1 MVACSS
7 SLACSRTNGGRG
19 MLLDALALC
28 DHHLDIVS
36 AFGASDLDDDRLHQD
51 GPKMLKV
58 LLQWAED
65 LDEANVVRP
74 AIKQTD
80 ENVLFNDLA
89 TRIRERG
96 LNVAVDYGYD
106 GGMKLPMVV
115 GLKDKPF
122 ALAVFTDDAQFMGM
136 QSTRE
141 RHRILPQ
148 EIESLGWS
156 VMTIWSVG
164 AL

>member
-1 MVACSS
+1 M
-7 SLACSRTNGGRG
+7 
-19 MLLDALALC
+19 
-28 DHHLDIVS
+28 
-36 AFGASDLDDDRLHQD
+36 
-51 GPKMLKV
+51 V
-58 LLQWAED
+58 LLLWAED

-122 ALAVFTDDAQFMGM
+122 ALAVFTDEAQFMGM

-164 AL
+164 AFVNPEKEVDRVVARLGEIYQDKQ